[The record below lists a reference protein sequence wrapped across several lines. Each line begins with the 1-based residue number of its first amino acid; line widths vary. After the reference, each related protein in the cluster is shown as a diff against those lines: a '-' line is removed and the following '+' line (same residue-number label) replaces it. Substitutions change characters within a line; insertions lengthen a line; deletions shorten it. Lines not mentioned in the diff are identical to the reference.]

1 MPSQPPSRSA
11 HAPAPRVLVI
21 RRRYLGDVVLLGSLF
36 RNIRLQWPEAH
47 IAVLTEPAYIGAL
60 TLNPDVNA
68 AIPLPASHQ
77 VAALTALAWR
87 LWQSRFTHVIDVDNT
102 DKTALLAFSSGAP
115 IRVTYNRETGGTHFR
130 WAYSRYADLGDAFYA
145 THHITETY
153 LVLLEPMGIEVR
165 TRDVRLVPRLEDLA
179 AIGPLLPAA
188 TAGQRRVL
196 VHPGSRSPYRI
207 WPVERFASVCD
218 RIQRE
223 LGATVL
229 VVAGP
234 GEQELGRQI
243 RAQMETPVA
252 AIPRRIR
259 RPRIPLRLV
268 PVSRQ
273 RSDARGRRGGHFGR
287 RPAQLAK
294 CGHLAAVRRWTH
306 CSANAVALRVYRHRG
321 PHPVRS
327 QQRVSQLLCPDDPA
341 RRGIRRRR
349 EGARAK
355 GADPMTPL
363 GKLSV
368 ATTGFSPLRKPRPSK
383 SSRLPLPAPR
393 P

>member
-252 AIPRRIR
+252 VIERA
-259 RPRIPLRLV
+259 LSLGEFAALA
-268 PVSRQ
+268 SRCDLFLCHD
-273 RSDARGRRGGHFGR
+273 SGPMHVA
-287 RPAQLAK
+287 
-294 CGHLAAVRRWTH
+294 AAVGTSVVALLSSQNAAIWRPFGDGHTVLQTPLPCACIGTEAPTPCDRNNGYRSY
-306 CSANAVALRVYRHRG
+306 CVRMIQPDEAFAAVAK
-321 PHPVRS
+321 
-327 QQRVSQLLCPDDPA
+327 A
-341 RRGIRRRR
+341 
-349 EGARAK
+349 
-355 GADPMTPL
+355 L
-363 GKLSV
+363 GQK
-368 ATTGFSPLRKPRPSK
+368 
-383 SSRLPLPAPR
+383 APTQ
-393 P
+393 